1 MSISDKKSLK
11 HGLGRGFESLI
22 PTDLLDESFDP
33 TAQQDQQISELRQ
46 IKLDQIMIDPDQ
58 PRKKFDEEDL
68 EELAES
74 IKEHGIVQPI
84 IVTPHKGGYQIVAGE
99 RRFRAS
105 KLIGLDKIPA
115 LVRTLTDQHKLEISL
130 IENLQRKD
138 LNVMETATA
147 YLKLRDQFNMTLE
160 QIGKRVGSKS
170 ISAVS
175 NKLRLLKLS
184 SYMKQILIDGKLT
197 EGQVR
202 PLIGLDEVII
212 EKIVPQILREDWNS
226 RKIEQFVVNL
236 KKNRLNSEM
245 SAARQIREQP
255 YRKQLKHLQEH
266 FKADV
271 SIHTNFKGAGHIT
284 IKFKNDKEF
293 ERLQNLLG

>member
-1 MSISDKKSLK
+1 MSASDKKSLK
-11 HGLGRGFESLI
+11 HGLGRSFESLI

-33 TAQQDQQISELRQ
+33 TAQQDQQVSELRQ
-46 IKLDQIMIDPDQ
+46 IKLSQIVVDPDQ
-58 PRKKFDEEDL
+58 PRKKFDEADI
-68 EELAES
+68 EELATS
-74 IKEHGIVQPI
+74 ISEHGVVQPI
-84 IVTPHKGGYQIVAGE
+84 IVTPYNGGYQVVAGE

-105 KLIGLDKIPA
+105 KVAGLDKIPA

-147 YLKLRDQFNMTLE
+147 YLKLRDQFNLTLE
-160 QIGKRVGSKS
+160 QIGKRVGGKS
-170 ISAVS
+170 VSAVS

-184 SYMKQILIDGKLT
+184 NYMKQVLIDGELT

-202 PLIGLDEVII
+202 PLIGLDNAII
-212 EKIVPQILREDWNS
+212 NKVVPQMIREDWNS

-236 KKNRLNSEM
+236 KKNRLNAEM
-245 SAARQIREQP
+245 SKARQIREQP
-255 YRKQLKHLQEH
+255 YKKQLKHLQEH
-266 FKADV
+266 YQTDV

-284 IKFKNDKEF
+284 IKFKNDAEF

>member
-1 MSISDKKSLK
+1 MSIYDKKNAK

-33 TAQQDQQISELRQ
+33 TAQQDQQVSELRQ
-46 IKLDQIMIDPDQ
+46 IKLGQIITDPDQ
-58 PRKKFDEEDL
+58 PRKKFDEADLEDL
-68 EELAES
+68 AAS
-74 IKEHGIVQPI
+74 IKEHGVIQPI

-105 KLIGLDKIPA
+105 ALIGLDKIPA

-160 QIGKRVGSKS
+160 QIGSRVGNKS

-184 SYMKQILIDGKLT
+184 NYMKQLLIDGSLT
-197 EGQVR
+197 EGQAR
-202 PLIGLDEVII
+202 PLIGLDDDITQ
-212 EKIVPQILREDWNS
+212 KIVPQIISEDWNA

-236 KKNRLNSEM
+236 KRNRLNTDM
-245 SAARQIREQP
+245 SKSRQIREQP
-255 YRKQLKHLQEH
+255 YQKQLELLQKHL
-266 FKADV
+266 KADV
-271 SIHTNFKGAGHIT
+271 KIHTNFKGAGSIT

-293 ERLQNLLG
+293 ERLQNLLS

>member
-1 MSISDKKSLK
+1 VSASKKNSSK

-33 TAQQDQQISELRQ
+33 TAKQDQQVSELRQ
-46 IKLDQIMIDPDQ
+46 IKLDQIVTDPNQ
-58 PRKKFDEEDL
+58 PRKKFDDEDL
-68 EELAES
+68 AELAAS
-74 IKEHGIVQPI
+74 ISEHGVVQPI
-84 IVTPHKGGYQIVAGE
+84 IVTPYKGGYQIVAGE

-105 KLIGLDKIPA
+105 KIIGLDKIPA

-130 IENLQRKD
+130 IENLQRRD

-147 YLKLRDQFNMTLE
+147 YLKLRDQFNMSLE
-160 QIGKRVGSKS
+160 QIGKRVGNKS

-184 SYMKQILIDGKLT
+184 NYMKQILIDGAMS

-202 PLIGLDEVII
+202 PLIGLEESII
-212 EKIVPQILREDWNS
+212 TKIVPQIIREDWNS

-236 KKNRLNSEM
+236 KKNRLNAEM
-245 SAARQIREQP
+245 SQSRQIREKP
-255 YRKQLKHLQEH
+255 YQKQLEHLQKR
-266 FKADV
+266 FNAPV

-284 IKFKNDKEF
+284 IKFKDEKEF
-293 ERLQNLLG
+293 DRLQGLLG